1 MHYRLFSNILI
12 ALFAYTKHYVDICT
26 MIKFTKMQGAGNDY
40 VYINCFDE
48 TVEYPDILAK
58 RVSERHK
65 GIGSDGLVLIMPS
78 EACDFRMRMFN
89 SDGSESPMCGNAS
102 RCVGKYVYDNGLTN
116 KTQIS
121 LETGAGVK
129 YLQLFI
135 GTDEKV
141 EKVRVDM
148 GEPILKAQDIPVD
161 TTKEEIINYAIDFGL
176 EQYAITCV
184 SMGNP
189 HTVIFTK
196 DIDRL
201 LLEEKGRKIENFR
214 LFPERTNVEFVEII
228 SPNKAN
234 VRVWERGTGETQACG
249 TGACAV
255 LVAGVL
261 TGQLERIAT
270 ITLPGGDLEIEWNPA
285 DNHVYMTGDA
295 VTVFEGELY

>member
-1 MHYRLFSNILI
+1 
-12 ALFAYTKHYVDICT
+12 
-26 MIKFTKMQGAGNDY
+26 MQGTGNDY

-48 TVEYPDILAK
+48 MVEQPEVLVTMISD
-58 RVSERHK
+58 RHK
-65 GIGSDGLVLIMPS
+65 GIGSDGLVLIMSS
-78 EACDFRMRMFN
+78 ETCDFRMRMFN
-89 SDGSESPMCGNAS
+89 PDGSESQMCGDAS

-116 KTQIS
+116 KTLIS
-121 LETGAGVK
+121 LEAKAGIK
-129 YLQLFI
+129 YLQLFV
-135 GTDEKV
+135 GTDGKV

-148 GEPILKAQDIPVD
+148 GEPILKASSIPVD
-161 TTKEEIINYAIDFGL
+161 LAEEQVFNYNVNFDP

-196 DIDRL
+196 DVDRL
-201 LLEEKGRKIENFR
+201 LLEKEGKKIECFR
-214 LFPERTNVEFVEII
+214 LFPERTNVEFVEVI

-255 LVAGVL
+255 LVAGAL
-261 TGQLERIAT
+261 TGRLERKAT
-270 ITLPGGDLEIEWNPA
+270 IKLPGGDLNIEWNSD

-295 VTVFEGELY
+295 VTVFEGEVDL